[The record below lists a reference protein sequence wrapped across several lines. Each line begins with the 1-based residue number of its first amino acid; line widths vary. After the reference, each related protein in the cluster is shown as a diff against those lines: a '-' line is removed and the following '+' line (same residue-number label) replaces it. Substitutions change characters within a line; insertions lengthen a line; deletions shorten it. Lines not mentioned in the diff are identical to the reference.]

1 MKKIVSGVL
10 DIYFKKMREPK
21 IEELSIESSDLTNE
35 K

>member
-1 MKKIVSGVL
+1 MKEIISGVL

-21 IEELSIESSDLTNE
+21 LEELNIKTSSLLSE

>member
-1 MKKIVSGVL
+1 MKDIVSGVL

-21 IEELSIESSDLTNE
+21 LEELTTSNTALLEE